1 MTRKLPWLVAA
12 IWLGAGAATF
22 CAADILVTQ
31 DGQQIE
37 TEGPWTVK
45 GRQVIFTTPEGRL
58 TSIRLTEVD
67 LEASELATNPPPP
80 PPPVPGAEPD
90 KPKAP
95 PKPILVLT
103 DDNIGGGA
111 QLETFLG
118 RLTSDVEEKVRLRIE
133 GTEGDPEDDA
143 ETQAKLDAMTGRMD
157 IVLGTINDTCSGYS
171 TLDEALTT
179 DDQLASFADE
189 LAACADDIE
198 VESRELE
205 DEAAKG
211 ILADV
216 VAEMRSASSQAQS
229 NPQAFLSEEP
239 EPDSE

>member
-22 CAADILVTQ
+22 CAADILVTR

-45 GRQVIFTTPEGRL
+45 GRQVVFTTPEGRL

-67 LEASELATNPPPP
+67 MEASELATNPPPP
-80 PPPVPGAEPD
+80 PPPALGAEAE

-95 PKPILVLT
+95 PKPVLVLT
-103 DDNIGGGA
+103 DENIGGGA

-133 GTEGDPEDDA
+133 GADSNAEDDA
-143 ETQAKLDAMTGRMD
+143 EAQAKLDAMTERMD
-157 IVLGTINDTCSGYS
+157 IVLGTINGTCSGYS
-171 TLDEALTT
+171 TLD
-179 DDQLASFADE
+179 DQLTSEDQLESFADE

-198 VESRELE
+198 AESRELE
-205 DEAAKG
+205 DEVAKG

-216 VAEMRSASSQAQS
+216 VTEMRNASSQVQS
-229 NPQAFLSEEP
+229 NPQAFLSEEL
-239 EPDSE
+239 EPDSQ